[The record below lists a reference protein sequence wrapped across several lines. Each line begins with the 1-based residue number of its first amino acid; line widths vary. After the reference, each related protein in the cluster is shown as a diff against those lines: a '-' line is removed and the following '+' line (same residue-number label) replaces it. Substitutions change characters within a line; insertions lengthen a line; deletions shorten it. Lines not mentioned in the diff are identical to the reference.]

1 MRFLK
6 LFPFLILAIILIIGC
21 GSGNK
26 SRDAN
31 IESPEVLFARGNDQ
45 FNAGKYQDAL
55 QTYES
60 LLVLHPTSDLH
71 VDTQLRMAETYGK
84 MDKFEEQMTLLKR
97 VLEENI
103 IPGYVPQ
110 IYIQIGK
117 FYERAAKFNPG
128 VITSDTT
135 DLKTAIRYYERA
147 NRYED
152 SEDINAKAEAVYR
165 LGLVKAKLGIT
176 NDATLYYETVANQY
190 PNTPFGV
197 LAKVKLQDPSN
208 TSELPMDEASM
219 EKYYDQT
226 GTTAQTGETKPVQP
240 PEEEEI
246 NLFQEE
252 N

>member
-1 MRFLK
+1 MFFLK
-6 LFPFLILAIILIIGC
+6 LFPFLILAIILITGC

-26 SRDAN
+26 SRDAAVEN
-31 IESPEVLFARGNDQ
+31 PEVLLAKGNAQ
-45 FNAGKYQDAL
+45 FNAGQYQDAL

-135 DLKTAIRYYERA
+135 DLKAAIGYYERA

-165 LGLVKAKLGIT
+165 LGLVKAKIGNI

-190 PNTPFGV
+190 SNTPFAV
-197 LAKVKLQDPSN
+197 LAKVKLQDPSD
-208 TSELPMDEASM
+208 TSELPMDESSM

-226 GTTAQTGETKPVQP
+226 GSAPQS
-240 PEEEEI
+240 EEAKQVEPQQEEI
-246 NLFQEE
+246 NMFQGE

>member
-6 LFPFLILAIILIIGC
+6 LFPILIITAILIAGC

-26 SRDAN
+26 SRDTN
-31 IESPEVLFARGNDQ
+31 VQSPEELLAQGDAQ
-45 FNAGKYQDAL
+45 FNAGQYQEAM

-60 LLVLHPTSDLH
+60 LIVLHPTSDLH
-71 VDTQLRMAETYGK
+71 VDTQLRMAETYGQ
-84 MDKFEEQMTLLKR
+84 MDEFEEQMALLKR
-97 VLEENI
+97 ILEENI

-128 VITSDTT
+128 VVTSDST
-135 DLKTAIRYYERA
+135 DLKTAIGYYERA

-152 SEDINAKAEAVYR
+152 SEDMNAKAESVYR
-165 LGLVKAKLGIT
+165 LGLVKAKMGHMS
-176 NDATLYYETVANQY
+176 DATLYYETVANQY
-190 PNTPFGV
+190 SSTPFGV
-197 LAKVKLQDPSN
+197 LAKVKLQDPTD

-219 EKYYDQT
+219 DKYYDQT
-226 GTTAQTGETKPVQP
+226 GSTPQSEEAKPVQP